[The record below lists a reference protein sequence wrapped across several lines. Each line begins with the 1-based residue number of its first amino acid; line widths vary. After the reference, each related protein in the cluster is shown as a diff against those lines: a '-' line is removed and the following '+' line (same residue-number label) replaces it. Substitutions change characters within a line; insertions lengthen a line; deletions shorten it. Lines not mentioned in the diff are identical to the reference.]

1 MYFTFYVSVFKSCRN
16 IVMKNEIILTANL
29 LSLSEYSFFN
39 CKGGFRPFH
48 GTVEP
53 VGSTFIPCS
62 IDFGSVFHM
71 VMM

>member
-1 MYFTFYVSVFKSCRN
+1 
-16 IVMKNEIILTANL
+16 MKNEIILTANL

-53 VGSTFIPCS
+53 VGSTFSPCS